1 MSFAELYDAC
11 WQAVSTRLD
20 RISGQSI
27 AVPPRLPVGNATAG
41 ARTAD
46 RFAVLDWL
54 DAALELAGRHPL
66 HELAHGLTALSEDL
80 IWTQNAGYSAA
91 NTTASFLDGYA
102 YAPIAGPGAPVPVS
116 VPICGFVLM
125 APGVVYAD
133 HQHAPAEIYLV
144 MTPGAQWRL
153 DGAGWFDVRPGDLIR
168 HNPWQLHATR
178 TTDQPFLAFAGW
190 LEAGQRDAIR
200 FGS

>member
-102 YAPIAGPGAPVPVS
+102 YAPIAGPGAPVPVCS
-116 VPICGFVLM
+116 L
-125 APGVVYAD
+125 
-133 HQHAPAEIYLV
+133 LS
-144 MTPGAQWRL
+144 
-153 DGAGWFDVRPGDLIR
+153 
-168 HNPWQLHATR
+168 
-178 TTDQPFLAFAGW
+178 PFLFQNLLQHLGKLSPSQSVRMRYRRILLFLIFTKKTFPLLW
-190 LEAGQRDAIR
+190 KSCHCFFSLTQRS
-200 FGS
+200 GSKSASQVSCRHEKYK